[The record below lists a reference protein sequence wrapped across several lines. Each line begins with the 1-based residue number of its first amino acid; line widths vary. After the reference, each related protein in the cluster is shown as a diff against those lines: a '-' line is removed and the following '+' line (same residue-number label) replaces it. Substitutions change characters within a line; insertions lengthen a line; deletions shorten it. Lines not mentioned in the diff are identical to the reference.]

1 MKINVNVIK
10 CNATP
15 DNIFTIAMMLLA
27 LLGNLVYLV
36 PEFDNLPIILCTLY
50 IAVLLVITLYRFCFE
65 VHIDPFVNHPKSIE
79 RMKKY
84 GFHSQS

>member
-1 MKINVNVIK
+1 MKINFNVIK
-10 CNATP
+10 YNATP
-15 DNIFTIAMMLLA
+15 YKLFIIAMMIISITA
-27 LLGNLVYLV
+27 NLIYLI
-36 PEFDNLPIILCTLY
+36 PDFKSLPIILCTLY